1 MHSDIATISA
11 AAELIAVLGCLLLR
25 QWPYLSTMSPAIARS
40 TLVRSAATRTVARR
54 QMSTAPKLHKSSDK
68 WSEFVSKRPPKD
80 ELDTHVR

>member
-1 MHSDIATISA
+1 MKSLSLDGIACCFANGHII
-11 AAELIAVLGCLLLR
+11 L
-25 QWPYLSTMSPAIARS
+25 TMSPAIARS

>member
-1 MHSDIATISA
+1 
-11 AAELIAVLGCLLLR
+11 
-25 QWPYLSTMSPAIARS
+25 MSPAIARS